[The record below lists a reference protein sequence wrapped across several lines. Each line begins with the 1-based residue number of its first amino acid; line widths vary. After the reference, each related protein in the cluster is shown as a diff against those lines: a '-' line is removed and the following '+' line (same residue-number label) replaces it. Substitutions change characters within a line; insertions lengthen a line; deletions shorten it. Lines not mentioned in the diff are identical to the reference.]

1 MARLVAVV
9 ESIARPSVTSPLLL
23 YKHGNRNN
31 ARHQSRVLSAAE
43 GLVGMANGTGRLTA
57 AQRGRP
63 DLRDTAAPSAGTCG
77 RGMKFWAGR
86 RAAVGGVDAG
96 GFSANAEASQS
107 RMGLLLG
114 IRLEISADG
123 RPRSRSVGG
132 RPKEEMAPQGSKHAG
147 KQGKGVRQEERA
159 FGKRS
164 GGRRRLAG
172 CLDLPHNQPTEKSNM
187 QVERARRSPRP
198 MPAARPRPTPA
209 LPFPTAPN
217 YFGRRRGRPWTEAGD
232 FDLPIPSVWSCRAT
246 EPNLPLLS
254 HVNPCC
260 VQRLGNISCFGVPS
274 LPSLFA
280 PILSSLFLASS
291 LPLPTFRK
299 WPQSSTCSAPALSFS
314 ARAPSPAPP
323 ARHSPRTWLSL
334 VAIKRSNLATVRRR
348 HHHLGA
354 ARPRRGAGRTTSASS
369 RPTPTSSPTSATA
382 P

>member
-31 ARHQSRVLSAAE
+31 LTDQSRVLSAAE

-132 RPKEEMAPQGSKHAG
+132 RPKEEMAPQEASRQAR
-147 KQGKGVRQEERA
+147 KQGKGVRQEER
-159 FGKRS
+159 GKAP
-164 GGRRRLAG
+164 LAG
-172 CLDLPHNQPTEKSNM
+172 CLIFRTTN
-187 QVERARRSPRP
+187 
-198 MPAARPRPTPA
+198 RPRNQTCRSNEPGEVRVRCLLLAQDQHRLSLFPPPRTILGGAGGVLGPKREISICPSQVCGA
-209 LPFPTAPN
+209 AVLPNQISPSSLTSTHAAFNVSETYLASVSHLFPLFSLPF
-217 YFGRRRGRPWTEAGD
+217 F
-232 FDLPIPSVWSCRAT
+232 
-246 EPNLPLLS
+246 
-254 HVNPCC
+254 
-260 VQRLGNISCFGVPS
+260 
-274 LPSLFA
+274 
-280 PILSSLFLASS
+280 
-291 LPLPTFRK
+291 
-299 WPQSSTCSAPALSFS
+299 
-314 ARAPSPAPP
+314 PP
-323 ARHSPRTWLSL
+323 YS
-334 VAIKRSNLATVRRR
+334 
-348 HHHLGA
+348 
-354 ARPRRGAGRTTSASS
+354 
-369 RPTPTSSPTSATA
+369 
-382 P
+382 